1 MRSSLSKL
9 KARFSGRL
17 SFAVLILCA
26 ALLLL
31 ILRLFL
37 KAPPEFLLS
46 QDEKFERFTEE
57 IFRSEMSG
65 STLNL
70 HYTIAEPESFKIK
83 TTEVSLGNAS
93 LAARK
98 NAAAAAENYLNTLK
112 SFDYEKLSDKHR
124 LTYEIFRDHLETEL
138 AGSSYLLYDEP
149 LSPTLG
155 IQAQLPILFAEY
167 AFRTKGDIEDYLTLL
182 SRIPDYFSSILS
194 FERDKAAAGLFMSPD
209 CAQEVV
215 RQCEEFIRDPK
226 QNYLITIF
234 NEKIDAVTNLT
245 ADEKIAYKN
254 RNETILTGYV
264 IPAYQELG
272 TKLSSYAG
280 SSKNSMGLYYLPEGT
295 SYYQY
300 LIKRTVGDDRPVEK
314 IEEAIK
320 KQMVEDFTAIRNMTA
335 PKNAAPENTAS
346 ENTVSENAAPE
357 NTASENTAPENAVS
371 ETHSGT
377 DASVP
382 VYSSAAKG
390 MPLDMTALANC
401 HGILRTGASEGSG
414 TQDDTLADTASASP
428 RPAAM
433 LAELR
438 EKITKD
444 FPVLPDVSCDIKY
457 VHESLQKYLSPAF
470 YLTPAIDDYKNNV
483 IYINPDSN
491 YDDIELFTTL
501 AHEGYPGHLYQSV
514 YWNDSKPDLLR
525 MLLDV
530 GGYTEGWATYVE
542 MYSFGLWDE
551 NPPLAKLYQKN
562 RSFTLGLA
570 SLLDIGIHY
579 RGYTKEDVAAFLGK
593 LGFPSSTADALYQG
607 ILHAP
612 ANYLKYYVG
621 YLNFCELRDDVAAV
635 QKENFSLREFH
646 RMILETGPAPF
657 PILRRE
663 LSRRLS
669 K

>member
-9 KARFSGRL
+9 KAHFSGRS
-17 SFAVLILCA
+17 SFAILILCA

-31 ILRLFL
+31 VLQLFL
-37 KAPPEFLLS
+37 KAPPDFLLS
-46 QDEKFERFTEE
+46 QDKKFERFTEE
-57 IFRSEMSG
+57 VFCSEMSG

-70 HYTIAEPESFKIK
+70 HYTIADPKAFKIDAS
-83 TTEVSLGNAS
+83 EVSLGNAS

-98 NAAAAAENYLNTLK
+98 SSAAAAENYLNTLK

-124 LTYEIFRDHLETEL
+124 LTYEIFCDHLETEL

-167 AFRTKGDIEDYLTLL
+167 TFRTKGDIEDYLTLL
-182 SRIPDYFSSILS
+182 SHVPDYFSSILS
-194 FERDKAAAGLFMSPD
+194 FERDKAAAGLFMSAD

-215 RQCEEFIRDPK
+215 RQCGEFIRDPK

-234 NEKIDAVTNLT
+234 NEKIDAVKNLT
-245 ADEKIAYKN
+245 ADEKIAYKS
-254 RNETILTGYV
+254 RNEAILTGCV

-272 TKLSSYAG
+272 AKLSSYAG
-280 SSKNSMGLYYLPEGT
+280 SSKNSMGLYYLPQGA

-320 KQMVEDFTAIRNMTA
+320 KQMIEDFTAIRNMTA
-335 PKNAAPENTAS
+335 PKNSAS
-346 ENTVSENAAPE
+346 
-357 NTASENTAPENAVS
+357 S

-382 VYSSAAKG
+382 VYSSAAG
-390 MPLDMTALANC
+390 SMPLDMTALINC
-401 HGILRTGASEGSG
+401 HAILMTEEAGSLSKPSAASNGSG
-414 TQDDTLADTASASP
+414 EKEYSAADKDDRSVSFLPAS
-428 RPAAM
+428 M
-433 LAELR
+433 LSELR
-438 EKITKD
+438 EKITRD

-470 YLTPAIDDYKNNV
+470 YLTPAIDDYTNNV
-483 IYINPDSN
+483 IYINPSSN

-514 YWNDSKPDLLR
+514 YWNASKPDLLR
-525 MLLDV
+525 MLLDT

-551 NPPLAKLYQKN
+551 NPPLAELYQKN

-593 LGFPSSTADALYQG
+593 LGFPQSTADTLYQS
-607 ILHAP
+607 ILNAP

-621 YLNFCELRDDVAAV
+621 YLNFCKLRDDVAAI

-657 PILRRE
+657 YIVRRE